1 MAGKKQIS
9 NADFFNA
16 PVQGTLKP
24 WQKSPAKLE
33 KPSSCSGCP
42 LVDMSSGFSVP
53 EGKGTIP
60 LLIVAEALG
69 EQEAKDGLPLRP
81 YAPSGSVVEMALKQC
96 GVDRSQ
102 VVLWNTIACFPGDTI
117 IEADNVEKA
126 YKRWYEGSM
135 VKVITA
141 CNELTGTPN
150 HPVLTQRGWIPL
162 GLLNEGD
169 YLLRSGWSEATVL
182 RNPNIKNEPTKFVEL
197 FTSLSQS
204 TVSERVIGSYIDFHG
219 DGSEAEI
226 QVVTTD
232 WFLRNWGQSQFSNH
246 LGEIFFK
253 TPDMNTTPL
262 LAYST
267 SNKLSLDGLRAA
279 FSASVR
285 GVCFSS
291 DGSSPFRANILKTS
305 HHSLRTVTDVDST
318 FLEYIT
324 EPSLSNAERLGY
336 GFQTLPLKVSFSRVN
351 KIERFSF
358 SGHVYNLQTSTGEY
372 TANGYIVS
380 NCRPPNNQL
389 EGEWYERGAIEHCQ
403 THFDAVVDRFK
414 PKAILSLGNTPLSSL
429 TGFTGKDRTVSSV
442 RGYVLWSERYDVPV
456 IPTYHPSFVR
466 RGGLKLLWVLR
477 HDMAKALHLAK
488 GGKLDYAIINTPD
501 EIRLKTDLMYNVSP
515 SPAELQAWFYSFASN
530 PTTFGSYDI
539 ETGYAA
545 AQSEE
550 EREVRGKEVTQ
561 IQFSKGIG
569 EGIALPWNQEAAE
582 FSRAFFSLPNPR
594 GNHNAWRFD
603 NKILRLNGI
612 EPAPRGATCHDT
624 MVMWHCYQPDLPAG
638 LQSVA
643 AYFGFP
649 FPWKHFVTQDFG
661 LYGICDV
668 DAVQRIWQ
676 GLPEQMKR
684 KVNPETG
691 KSVWDGCLEK
701 FVELQPILTDMQDR
715 GIGVDVPG
723 RIVLQENIREEQKV
737 VMAELQELIP
747 AEVKKRKEWKTWPSE
762 CKELVEEYRQ
772 DEIAQIKSNL
782 EATGQKV
789 TKKALSLVVKPKDY
803 PEPHRSILTEKLGF
817 KWDGDILY
825 KELDFNPNSSLQL
838 KSLFKFYKVDIPTT
852 LDGDET
858 TGKGELRK
866 LLKKC
871 KNGTVIAVVDKVL
884 QYRELSKVD
893 GTYINGAGWT
903 PDAEGR
909 VHTTFTFKSATWQ
922 LTSTEPNIQ
931 NIPKHTRLGGEIRK
945 LIVPK
950 PGNVLLEADYSSFHV
965 LTLGFNA
972 QSERYMQLARSDAH
986 SYVTAHMLKTRCKGR
1001 DELEIETMEYIR
1013 DLDGWLQLPRE
1024 EFLSKLGWIKKHY
1037 GKTLRQQGKAAILG
1051 VGLGLGAEKLHSHNE
1066 DSFNPTAEEAEHWL
1080 GDNPRAMFYSPL
1092 ARGMKPAS
1100 YFPRE
1105 LQVMLAQEKLG
1116 KQAAK
1121 DVRALVE
1128 RLFPEVFKWQQ
1139 QIRQLAARQG
1149 YLVSRY
1155 GGIRWFHNVFEWDSA
1170 RGQERPGE
1178 DAEAAI
1184 AFFVQND
1191 AFGKIREAMLE
1202 IQEETQWGQYMVN
1215 TVHDSLVF
1223 DVPEA
1228 MYLDC
1233 AKDVAKIM
1241 ERPAKLLKH
1250 PTLCPDGLVCG
1261 VEVSVGTNW
1270 KDLKEIKL

>member
-1 MAGKKQIS
+1 MAGKKPVS
-9 NADFFNA
+9 SADFFNA

-42 LVDMSSGFSVP
+42 LVNISSGFSVP

-102 VVLWNTIACFPGDTI
+102 VVLWN
-117 IEADNVEKA
+117 
-126 YKRWYEGSM
+126 
-135 VKVITA
+135 
-141 CNELTGTPN
+141 
-150 HPVLTQRGWIPL
+150 
-162 GLLNEGD
+162 
-169 YLLRSGWSEATVL
+169 
-182 RNPNIKNEPTKFVEL
+182 
-197 FTSLSQS
+197 
-204 TVSERVIGSYIDFHG
+204 
-219 DGSEAEI
+219 
-226 QVVTTD
+226 VV
-232 WFLRNWGQSQFSNH
+232 G
-246 LGEIFFK
+246 
-253 TPDMNTTPL
+253 
-262 LAYST
+262 
-267 SNKLSLDGLRAA
+267 
-279 FSASVR
+279 
-285 GVCFSS
+285 
-291 DGSSPFRANILKTS
+291 
-305 HHSLRTVTDVDST
+305 
-318 FLEYIT
+318 
-324 EPSLSNAERLGY
+324 
-336 GFQTLPLKVSFSRVN
+336 
-351 KIERFSF
+351 
-358 SGHVYNLQTSTGEY
+358 
-372 TANGYIVS
+372 
-380 NCRPPNNQL
+380 CRPPNNQL

-442 RGYVLWSERYDVPV
+442 RGYVLWSERYGVPV

-501 EIRLKTDLMYNVSP
+501 EIRLKTDLKYLDRP
-515 SPAELQAWFYSFASN
+515 TGTEIQTWFQNLKNN
-530 PTTFGSYDI
+530 PDQLFSYDI
-539 ETGYAA
+539 ETAYASE
-545 AQSEE
+545 QNEE
-550 EREVRGKEVTQ
+550 ERAIKGKEITQ
-561 IQFSKGIG
+561 IQFSKESG
-569 EGIALPWNQEAAE
+569 EGMALDWRDDL
-582 FSRAFFSLPNPR
+582 SRIFARAVFELPNPR
-594 GNHNAWRFD
+594 AGHNCWRFD
-603 NKILRLNGI
+603 NPILRLNGI
-612 EPAPRGATCHDT
+612 EPAPKGTMCHDT

-668 DAVQRIWQ
+668 DAVQRIFH

-684 KVNPETG
+684 KVNSETG
-691 KSVWDGCLEK
+691 KTVWDGYLEK

-723 RIVLQENIREEQKV
+723 RVVLQEKIREEQKV

-762 CKELVEEYRQ
+762 CKGLVEELKAAQ
-772 DEIAQIKSNL
+772 QEIVKNQL
-782 EATGQKV
+782 EAEGKKV
-789 TKKALSLVVKPKDY
+789 TKKALAITIKPMDLCEAERIKF
-803 PEPHRSILTEKLGF
+803 TELYGY

-838 KSLFKFYKVDIPTT
+838 KALFKFYKVDIPTT

-884 QYRELSKVD
+884 QFRELSKVD

-903 PDAEGR
+903 TDAEGR

-1001 DELEIETMEYIR
+1001 DELEIETMEHIR
-1013 DLDGWLQLPRE
+1013 DLDGWLQLPRDH
-1024 EFLSKLGWIKKHY
+1024 FLEKLGWIKKHY

-1066 DSFNPTAEEAEHWL
+1066 DSFNPTSVEAESWL
-1080 GDNPRAMFYSPL
+1080 AANPRAMFYSPV

-1128 RLFPEVFKWQQ
+1128 RLFPEVFRWQQ

-1170 RGQERPGE
+1170 KGQERPGE

-1215 TVHDSLVF
+1215 NVHDSLVF

-1250 PTLCPDGLVCG
+1250 PMLCPEGLVCG